1 MTYKAKIEYLFKKI
15 QTTVSKDGLLMQI
28 FCTQGNVRPV
38 IENMIHKIL
47 AWNVQENNINKL
59 SRANNHLLV
68 TFKNGSKLLITGDD
82 FNHRGRRN
90 NVVIID
96 SNLDDIQI
104 ELAYATATMTPRV
117 VEIFDMEDRSEKE

>member
-28 FCTQGNVRPV
+28 FCAQSNVRPV
-38 IENMIHKIL
+38 IGNMIHKIL

-59 SRANNHLLV
+59 SRADNYLLV

-82 FNHRGRRN
+82 FSHRGRRN

-96 SNLDDIQI
+96 SNLDDTQI
-104 ELAYATATMTPRV
+104 ELAYATAIMTPRV